1 MIAINQDVTPQGT
14 PVTAGDPRVWARKL
28 SDGSTAFALIN
39 LEDDNMTIPTAA
51 LKSPCKAGPA
61 LVRAA
66 GGCRVHELWA
76 NASYT
81 AQTLPPSFELSPHE
95 TLLFR
100 VYPAAAAAAEQ

>member
-51 LKSPCKAGPA
+51 LKSPCKAA
-61 LVRAA
+61 LARAA

-100 VYPAAAAAAEQ
+100 VFPPAATAAAKQ